1 MTNEHQLEELRA
13 AALTDI
19 AGAASLDDLE
29 RARVAHAGRK
39 SAIAEILSGIGSL
52 PKEQRGPVGK
62 GANAVRAAIDAAIE
76 ERQGAIEAEELGS
89 RLATDPTDVTLPGD
103 AHPLGALHPITQV
116 QRELEEILLGLGYR
130 IADGPET
137 PEIEDDFHNFDAL
150 NTPAGHPA
158 RSSSDTLYVEGH
170 PGIALR
176 PQTSPA
182 QIRVMEREDPPV
194 YVIHT
199 GAVYRKDD
207 VDATHSPM
215 FHQIEGLAIDDGLTL
230 GHLKGTLLHIARELV
245 GDRESWFQAH
255 FFPFT
260 EPSIELYVEWTD
272 RHGRQ
277 TSMELLGAGMV
288 DPNVLR
294 AVGYDPE
301 RYTGFAFGAGVDRLA
316 MVRFGIPDLRLLY
329 EGDLRV
335 LEQFA

>member
-1 MTNEHQLEELRA
+1 MTDDHELQALRA
-13 AALTDI
+13 AALADV
-19 AGAASLDDLE
+19 AAATSLDELE
-29 RARVAHAGRK
+29 HARVAHAGRK
-39 SAIAEILSGIGSL
+39 SPLASILSGIGTL
-52 PKEQRGPVGK
+52 PPDQRGPVGK
-62 GANAVRAAIDAAIE
+62 AANAVRNEVDAAIS
-76 ERQGAIEAEELGS
+76 ERQEVLEADELGA
-89 RLATDPTDVTLPGD
+89 RLAEDRTDVTLPGD
-103 AHPLGALHPITQV
+103 PHPLGALHPITQV

-150 NTPAGHPA
+150 NTPEGHPA
-158 RSSSDTLYVEGH
+158 RSSSDTLYVDGH

-182 QIRVMEREDPPV
+182 QIHVMERQAPPV

-215 FHQIEGLAIDDGLTL
+215 FHQIEGLAVDEGLTL
-230 GHLKGTLLHIARELV
+230 AHLKGTLLHVARELV
-245 GDRESWFQAH
+245 GDRESWFQSH

-272 RHGRQ
+272 KHGRQ